1 MKILIV
7 GDEELSL
14 PYQFFTPEEFPGID
28 LILSSGDIEPEH
40 LSFLAEKFKKPLF
53 YVKGNHDTAYTFR
66 SPEGCRNIDAQ
77 IVVFRGIRILGLEGS
92 IWYGGKGIEYTEKQ
106 MRRKI
111 RRLGFLIWFKRGV
124 DIVLTHSPPKGI
136 HEGEDPC
143 HQGFQSFQELIL
155 KYKPLYF
162 IHGHVGCSG
171 YGKKRRVDLMDKT
184 KVINSCGYYI
194 LEMNFKEWR
203 KKKIVS
209 KKKEITP

>member
-77 IVVFRGIRILGLEGS
+77 IVVFRGRFYMVWG
-92 IWYGGKGIEYTEKQ
+92 
-106 MRRKI
+106 
-111 RRLGFLIWFKRGV
+111 
-124 DIVLTHSPPKGI
+124 
-136 HEGEDPC
+136 
-143 HQGFQSFQELIL
+143 
-155 KYKPLYF
+155 
-162 IHGHVGCSG
+162 
-171 YGKKRRVDLMDKT
+171 
-184 KVINSCGYYI
+184 
-194 LEMNFKEWR
+194 
-203 KKKIVS
+203 
-209 KKKEITP
+209 

>member
-1 MKILIV
+1 
-7 GDEELSL
+7 
-14 PYQFFTPEEFPGID
+14 
-28 LILSSGDIEPEH
+28 
-40 LSFLAEKFKKPLF
+40 
-53 YVKGNHDTAYTFR
+53 
-66 SPEGCRNIDAQ
+66 
-77 IVVFRGIRILGLEGS
+77 
-92 IWYGGKGIEYTEKQ
+92 